1 MNRYAHHGIRFGIAG
16 LWLIALAL
24 LGAACGKKSE
34 EPAAEEVIRPVRY
47 EVVVTQGGQ
56 QSQTLAGVAQA
67 GSKKNLSF
75 KTSGTVKNLK
85 VKVGDKVK
93 KNRTIAS
100 LDTGQASLQVQEA
113 KASVEQYKA
122 QLRNAKSNYERV
134 RRLYEANS
142 ASRQELDTARTN
154 RDSAQAGLKVSQKR
168 VQLLQ
173 SQAGDRTL
181 KARIDGVVAK
191 VLVEEGENVSPGQA
205 VLIVN
210 AKAKAE
216 VEVAVPERWIQSIE
230 RGAPATIRFDAIPG
244 ETFPG
249 TVSEVGISV
258 DDQAATFP
266 VTITLAKEDKRIRSG
281 IAAKVTLK
289 FGKAGEEAAVRV
301 PPKAVGEDLE
311 GRFVFVAMPK
321 EAGFAEVERR
331 KVSVGEIGANGL
343 EIKSGVKAGDYLV
356 TAGLRFLKNGQR
368 VRLLPLEPN
377 AAGSAVPVPSDRPAP
392 APSGSAK

>member
-1 MNRYAHHGIRFGIAG
+1 MIGKRDLRPWLRSAWPLFLAASLFGAS
-16 LWLIALAL
+16 
-24 LGAACGKKSE
+24 CSKKTE
-34 EPAAEEVIRPVRY
+34 EAAAEEVIRPVRY
-47 EVVVTQGGQ
+47 EVVVARGGQ
-56 QSQTLAGVAQA
+56 QTQTLAGVAQA

-75 KTSGTVKNLK
+75 KAAGTVKDLK

-100 LDTGQASLQVQEA
+100 LDSGQASLQVQEA
-113 KASVEQYKA
+113 KASVEQSKA

-154 RDSAQAGLKVSQKR
+154 RDSAQAGLKAAQKR

-181 KARIDGVVAK
+181 KPRIDGVVAK
-191 VLVEEGENVSPGQA
+191 VLVEEGENVSAGQP

-216 VEVAVPERWIQSIE
+216 VEVAVPERWIGAIE
-230 RGAPATIRFDAIPG
+230 RGASAEVRFDAIAG

-249 TVSEVGISV
+249 TVSEVGISA

-281 IAAKVTLK
+281 LAAKVTLS
-289 FGKAGEEAAVRV
+289 FGKSGEAPTLRV
-301 PPKAVGEDLE
+301 PPKAVGEDLQ
-311 GRFVFVAMPK
+311 GRFVFIAVPK
-321 EAGFAEVERR
+321 EKGFAQVERR
-331 KVSVGEIGANGL
+331 KAVVGEIGNSGL
-343 EIKSGVKAGDYLV
+343 EIKSGVKAGEFIV
-356 TAGLRFLKNGQR
+356 TAGLRFLKDGQR
-368 VRLLPLEPN
+368 VRLQPLKAPAASN
-377 AAGSAVPVPSDRPAP
+377 APPIPSASA
-392 APSGSAK
+392 APSGSVK